1 MGILDK
7 KTRFID
13 LVVTQE
19 GKRQIAAGKLRAEFA
34 SLTDANF
41 FYEDNVASDASK
53 RIYFEV
59 MERPENSIVLE
70 KDDSG
75 QLVNLHMSPTGS
87 IIGNQI
93 FNKTQSSGSLM
104 SPTPY
109 SGSDFQIGMD
119 SVIASSLN
127 HFKKN
132 YFLGTDDSDGD
143 NDFKINVNEVEFT
156 INNRQP
162 FGGSPFKEVVNV
174 NDAEPFFLDSKL
186 AHLPNFQFL
195 PPVDKDDSQ
204 IGDYQDIRSTKKETW
219 ADISKDISKTELS
232 RIDRTSPLTKNIL
245 SNALKGW
252 PFNSKRRRR
261 THQDEF
267 KSIKLFRN
275 GRLPNPPPPPKE
287 MQVIRFTKTSS
298 DNNLILQVYENSV
311 GEASLTKLDVI
322 DAGVFYDYDDQDGR
336 YSKQVFYIGKVF
348 YDSLKMPTF
357 INIFTLIMD

>member
-41 FYEDNVASDASK
+41 FYEDSVALDANK

-59 MERPENSIVLE
+59 MERPENAIVLE

-75 QLVNLHMSPTGS
+75 QLINLRMSPTGS

-93 FNKTQSSGSLM
+93 FNKTQTSGSLM

-109 SGSDFQIGMD
+109 SESEFQIGMN
-119 SVIASSLN
+119 SVIASSID

-132 YFLGTDDSDGD
+132 YFLSTDDLDGD
-143 NDFKINVNEVEFT
+143 SEFKISISDVEFT
-156 INNRQP
+156 INNLQP
-162 FGGSPFKEVVNV
+162 FGGSPFKEVINV

-186 AHLPNFQFL
+186 SHLPNFQFL
-195 PPVDKDDSQ
+195 PPVDKNDSK
-204 IGDYQDIRSTKKETW
+204 IADYQDIRSTQRETW
-219 ADISKDISKTELS
+219 EDINKDISKSELK
-232 RIDRTSPLTKNIL
+232 RIDRRSSLTNNLL
-245 SNALKGW
+245 SREGKIG
-252 PFNSKRRRR
+252 SSGDK
-261 THQDEF
+261 F
-267 KSIKLFRN
+267 KSNKLFKY
-275 GRLPNPPPPPKE
+275 GKLPNPPLPPKE

-322 DAGVFYDYDDQDGR
+322 DAGVFYDYNDQDGR
-336 YSKQVFYIGKVF
+336 HSKQVFYIGKVF

-357 INIFTLIMD
+357 VNIFTLIMD